1 MKKKFIFLFILIF
14 LSLSFLTPNPVLSAG
29 CNQACRNSGECSD
42 PQCSD
47 CRLVP
52 GDRFQTCNAATQ
64 PPPDQPPSG
73 NGANL
78 KINFDALL
86 GNIPRTIDGGVIDIT
101 NLTIEGI
108 ISALIPF
115 IYVLAGLALL
125 MMLIVG
131 GFQLMMSAGDPKG
144 VESGRNKVMY
154 ALIGFLIIF
163 ASFWLVQIAQV
174 VFGLPKIF

>member
-1 MKKKFIFLFILIF
+1 MIDLKLPKKILAY
-14 LSLSFLTPNPVLSAG
+14 LPSNG
-29 CNQACRNSGECSD
+29 GNG
-42 PQCSD
+42 
-47 CRLVP
+47 
-52 GDRFQTCNAATQ
+52 Q
-64 PPPDQPPSG
+64 PSE

-78 KINFDALL
+78 KIDFDALL
-86 GNIPRTIDGGVIDIT
+86 GNIPSTADGGVIDIT
-101 NLTIEGI
+101 DLSIEGI

-115 IYVLAGLALL
+115 MYVLAGLALL

-144 VESGRNKVMY
+144 VESGMNKVMY

-163 ASFWLVQIAQV
+163 ASYWLVQILQV